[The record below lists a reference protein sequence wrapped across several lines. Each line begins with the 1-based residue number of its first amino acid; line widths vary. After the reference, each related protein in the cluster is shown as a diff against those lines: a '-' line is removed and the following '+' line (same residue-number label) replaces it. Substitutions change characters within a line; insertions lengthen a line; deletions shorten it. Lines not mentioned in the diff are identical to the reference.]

1 MIDHCPGPVRS
12 AFTRSVVA
20 LAMAAVL
27 APSVRSAAHAGD
39 DAGMSPPSRRVF
51 DLSAPAAGEPASRR
65 SVSPFPIVM
74 YDTDIGFGYGG
85 RIKLVDFLAR
95 RESFDLILFNSTKG
109 ERWYVFTF
117 SMADP
122 EIRQGTRYGLAFD
135 LKAEYDKYLNYSFYG
150 FGAATPEENETVL
163 THTTTSLAFTF
174 SRGFTPRLVAEA
186 GYVVRWLRYT
196 DLRDGPL
203 VDELAALSGE
213 GRLFAPYLTF
223 ALRYD
228 TSDSQI
234 HPTRGIRFIVQEDLA
249 GSFMGSR
256 EASFSRLTV
265 DARKYLRV
273 FGEKDVFAVRALAQY
288 VGGGA
293 VPVFDRAS
301 LGGGNVLTAMRG
313 FPLNRFLDRGK
324 FLVNAEYR
332 FPLFWR
338 LGGNV
343 FADAGTVWHSL
354 RTIDFG
360 ETAVDAGIG
369 LRFYMPDFVVRV
381 DAAWSREGMGLYF
394 NFGHVF

>member
-1 MIDHCPGPVRS
+1 MIDNRPGLVRS
-12 AFTRSVVA
+12 AFARLVVG

-27 APSVRSAAHAGD
+27 APAARPAARAGD
-39 DAGMSPPSRRVF
+39 DAAMSPPSRWVF
-51 DLSAPAAGEPASRR
+51 DLSAPAAGEPVSRR
-65 SVSPFPIVM
+65 SISPFPIVM

-85 RIKLVDFLAR
+85 RIKIVDFLAR

-109 ERWYVFTF
+109 EHWYVFTF
-117 SMADP
+117 SVADP
-122 EIRQGTRYGLAFD
+122 EIRQGKRYGLAFD
-135 LKAEYDKYLNYSFYG
+135 LKAEYDKFLNYSFYG
-150 FGAATPEENETVL
+150 FGAAAPEENETIL

-186 GYVVRWLRYT
+186 GYVVRWLRYS

-203 VDELAALSGE
+203 VGELAALTGE

-223 ALRYD
+223 ALKYD

-234 HPTRGIRFIVQEDLA
+234 HPTRGLRAIVQEDLA

-265 DARKYLRV
+265 DVRKYLRV

-288 VGGGA
+288 VGGDA

-338 LGGNV
+338 LGGDV
-343 FADAGTVWHSL
+343 FTDAGTVWHSL
-354 RTIDFG
+354 RTIDLG